1 MTFNPKKHV
10 STFSLLLMIFLL
22 LPGGASAENAKRIY
36 TLEASIAQA
45 LAENWNLKAQKE
57 TVSEAEHIEKQAKAD
72 FYPKLSTSYGFTY
85 LSEVSKTEA
94 VPIGGGIQIPGYDL
108 NTRDNFQW
116 KIGMTQSLFTGF
128 ALTSAHE
135 LAKLG
140 IDQSKLSLETTKLDL
155 VLRVKEGYFDI
166 LGAEKAVEVAEKA
179 VESLQSNVNVTRSFY
194 KVGMI
199 PINDLLKV
207 EVELA
212 NADQNLVK
220 AQNAVSLT
228 KSAFNTLL
236 ANPVNDPVE
245 VEDILVYRPEEGE
258 FEAYLER
265 ALKSRPEIMLIDVN
279 LQQAD
284 QSIRLAGSKFYP
296 EAFLS
301 YDYIKEGDDVS
312 VSGSDFHDAGH
323 WQVMAGLTWTF
334 WEWGKTRSAVREK
347 ESVKRQIQ
355 ETRKALEDTI
365 ALEIRKAVL
374 DLDVTAKNVPTTEKA
389 VQQGEENLRVS
400 EERYKAQVTTITEVL
415 DAQTLLTQAR
425 VNYYSALYSHNLA
438 KARLKRAMGEY

>member
-1 MTFNPKKHV
+1 MV
-10 STFSLLLMIFLL
+10 FLL
-22 LPGGASAENAKRIY
+22 APGGAKAVDVERVY
-36 TLEASIAQA
+36 TLETSIAQA
-45 LAENWNLKAQKE
+45 LADNWSLKAQKE
-57 TVSEAEHIEKQAKAD
+57 KVTEAEYIEKQAKAD
-72 FYPKLSTSYGFTY
+72 FYPKFSTTYGFTY
-85 LSEVSKTEA
+85 LSKVSRADA
-94 VPIGGGIQIPGYDL
+94 VPIGGGNTIPGYDL

-116 KIGMTQSLFTGF
+116 KTSVTQPLFTGF

-140 IDQSKLSLETTKLDL
+140 IDQSELNLETTKLDL
-155 VLRVKEGYFDI
+155 VLRVKEAYFDI
-166 LGAEKAVEVAEKA
+166 LGAEKSVEVAEKA
-179 VESLQSNVNVTRSFY
+179 VESLRSNVHVTLSFY

-212 NADQNLVK
+212 NAEQNLVK
-220 AQNAVSLT
+220 ARNAVRLA
-228 KSAFNTLL
+228 KSSFNTVLSR
-236 ANPVNDPVE
+236 PVNDPAE
-245 VEDILVYRPEEGE
+245 VEDILVYIPEEGS

-265 ALKSRPEIMLIDVN
+265 ALKSRPEIRLIDVN
-279 LQQAD
+279 LWQAD
-284 QSIRLAGSKFYP
+284 QQIRLAKSKFYP
-296 EAFLS
+296 EASLS

-312 VSGSDFHDAGH
+312 VSGSDFHDASH
-323 WQVMAGLTWTF
+323 WQVMAGLNWTF
-334 WEWGKTRSAVREK
+334 WEWGKTRSAVRQR

-355 ETRKALEDTI
+355 EARKTLEDSI

-374 DLDVTAKNVPTTEKA
+374 DLDVAAKNVPTTEKA
-389 VQQGEENLRVS
+389 LQQGEENLRVS

-438 KARLKRAMGEY
+438 KARLRRGLGEY

>member
-1 MTFNPKKHV
+1 MIYCLKKYGGTFC
-10 STFSLLLMIFLL
+10 LLLMVFF
-22 LPGGASAENAKRIY
+22 LPGGSRAEDAKKIY
-36 TLEASIAQA
+36 TLKASITQA
-45 LAENWNLKAQKE
+45 LVDNRGLKAQKE
-57 TVSEAEHIEKQAKAD
+57 KVREAEYIEKQAKAD
-72 FYPKLSTSYGFTY
+72 LYPKLSTPYGFTY
-85 LSEVSKTEA
+85 LSEVRTADA
-94 VPIGGGIQIPGYDL
+94 VPIGGGIEIPGYAL

-116 KIGMTQSLFTGF
+116 KTSITQPLFTGF

-140 IDQSKLSLETTKLDL
+140 IDQSKLNLETTKLDL
-155 VLRVKEGYFDI
+155 VLRVKEAYFDI

-179 VESLQSNVNVTRSFY
+179 VESLRSNVHVTRSFY

-212 NADQNLVK
+212 NAVQGLVK
-220 AQNAVSLT
+220 ARNAVKLT

-236 ANPVNDPVE
+236 SRPVNNPVE
-245 VEDILVYRPEEGE
+245 VEDILVYSPEEGS
-258 FEAYLER
+258 FETYQER
-265 ALKSRPEIMLIDVN
+265 ALNSRPEIRLIDVN

-284 QSIRLAGSKFYP
+284 QQIRLAGSKFYP
-296 EAFLS
+296 EASLS
-301 YDYIKEGDDVS
+301 YDYIKEGDDVR

-323 WQVMAGLTWTF
+323 WQVAAGLTWTF

-355 ETRKALEDTI
+355 ETRKILEDAI

-374 DLDVTAKNVPTTEKA
+374 DLDVAAKNVPTTEKA
-389 VQQGEENLRVS
+389 VEQGEENLRVS

-415 DAQTLLTQAR
+415 DAQSLLTQAR
-425 VNYYSALYSHNLA
+425 VNYYSALYNHNLA
-438 KARLKRAMGEY
+438 KARLRRALGEY